1 MGLKFQSAWSTG
13 PVLIKRPDAEA
24 GCQFRGVRACA
35 GRSHPETC
43 REPGRILVETAL
55 PAIVKKDSTSFGK
68 QALRPRLTGSLLTTS
83 PEMQLEGNDR
93 LPHSPDLT
101 IQMFVYLREMNMT
114 AGARCLIRYGAT
126 KSRGFSCGA

>member
-13 PVLIKRPDAEA
+13 PVLIKASGRRSRMPVSWPS
-24 GCQFRGVRACA
+24 GVRRTIPSRDLSGARTDPGGDGTSGDRKEGLDIFRQA
-35 GRSHPETC
+35 GF
-43 REPGRILVETAL
+43 A
-55 PAIVKKDSTSFGK
+55 PA
-68 QALRPRLTGSLLTTS
+68 PPGSLLTTS

-101 IQMFVYLREMNMT
+101 IQMFVYLREMKMNMT

-126 KSRGFSCGA
+126 KSRGFS